1 METILRRRDVLRA
14 KRSLLAALLLGAPR
28 NSVSRQVST
37 WAPVFSAQR
46 WTYRFPLAY
55 ALWRELRNSFRRISH
70 LHEIEALDS
79 GLDLYIGGESHSRAA
94 EFQLRTEGIQSLRK
108 RCPWASLFD
117 ELVFLEG
124 LTAGLEFHRRNC
136 IPKLQV
142 ASQPAPESLRYDGAD
157 YTPND
162 PRKRKLKCRI

>member
-1 METILRRRDVLRA
+1 METVTTLRRKDLLHAERP
-14 KRSLLAALLLGAPR
+14 LLAALLLGAPR

-55 ALWRELRNSFRRISH
+55 ALWRELRNSFRRISD
-70 LHEIEALDS
+70 LREIGALDG
-79 GLDLYIGGESHSRAA
+79 GLDLHLGGESHSRAA
-94 EFQLRTEGIQSLRK
+94 EYQVRTEGIRSLRK
-108 RCPWASLFD
+108 RRPWASLFD

-124 LTAGLEFHRRNC
+124 LTAGLEFQRRNC

-142 ASQPAPESLRYDGAD
+142 ASQPTPESVSHDGAD
-157 YTPND
+157 YTP
-162 PRKRKLKCRI
+162 